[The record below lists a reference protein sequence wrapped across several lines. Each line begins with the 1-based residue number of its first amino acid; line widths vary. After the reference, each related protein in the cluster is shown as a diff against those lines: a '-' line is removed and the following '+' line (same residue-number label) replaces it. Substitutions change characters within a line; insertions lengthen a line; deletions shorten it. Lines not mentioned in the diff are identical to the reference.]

1 MASWGLGVGLG
12 LGGWGPVA
20 LWKLSRR
27 LPLPFQIGGRSP
39 GRRSATSC
47 AAKRGS
53 TCPPSTASNKTST
66 SRYGPETTGP
76 RPNRGS
82 CCTAAPR
89 APNDP
94 DSKPA
99 VDVLLAPTV
108 AQRCSPAVDLERAET
123 TNAPAER
130 ATKALVSAALS
141 GWTCCDWSRP
151 CIRLRIRRQRITTP
165 ARTGEA
171 RTKAATPLAA
181 PVALLRAT
189 GPLFDAGRRH
199 HSTPG
204 RAAPDGLRSV

>member
-1 MASWGLGVGLG
+1 MARQPPRGGVAPEAVVLQNISKKFHHM
-12 LGGWGPVA
+12 VEA
-20 LWKLSRR
+20 
-27 LPLPFQIGGRSP
+27 
-39 GRRSATSC
+39 
-47 AAKRGS
+47 RGS
-53 TCPPSTASNKTST
+53 EANTARKAKISRQTVRNILRGETWIDLPTLYRIEKTST
-66 SRYGPETTGP
+66 SRYGPETTGT

-141 GWTCCDWSRP
+141 GWTCCDRSRP
-151 CIRLRIRRQRITTP
+151 CIRLRIRRQRMQT
-165 ARTGEA
+165 
-171 RTKAATPLAA
+171 AT
-181 PVALLRAT
+181 
-189 GPLFDAGRRH
+189 
-199 HSTPG
+199 
-204 RAAPDGLRSV
+204 